1 VGWVTSETISEAN
14 PVKNSITL
22 IPLTVLLSLSV
33 PGVQAQELIRLPS
46 SYRQSIEE
54 SSRRGAFEA
63 AQPESD
69 HAPEASVNP
78 GANRQPA
85 NFGSLASQPT
95 HLQPSSEWTS
105 GPASRR
111 PSASVPQSDKFRD
124 VVTQRFCENIEPKQ
138 AICADAPVACLLGMQ
153 WQHEG
158 QSSRDND
165 VFAWNDSSTH
175 LNLPQLSVPPTATP
189 MEPSDDTDQLHFV
202 GLPPEAGPV
211 NSPLNDVAAN
221 SGQFTVKHP
230 VTRERR
236 REAATQSQVVQT
248 VHESPNSGF
257 SGLLQVLNTEPS
269 GETEKIRESATRGL
283 RLPIS
288 TWETKD
294 GVVYELDV
302 PGVSEK
308 AFDVYIEDRI
318 LTLSGIRKVSKRP
331 GAMQLGGQRYGE
343 FRRTFTLPD
352 SLDASTVS
360 AHLDNGVLTIR
371 IDRRTEALPRKI
383 MVGVKGKSE

>member
-1 VGWVTSETISEAN
+1 MGWVTSETLSEAN
-14 PVKNSITL
+14 PVKNSISL
-22 IPLTVLLSLSV
+22 IPLTVLLSLSA

-54 SSRRGAFEA
+54 SSRRGVFEA

-69 HAPEASVNP
+69 HAPEAPANP
-78 GANRQPA
+78 SANRQPA
-85 NFGSLASQPT
+85 NFRSLKSQPP
-95 HLQPSSEWTS
+95 HRQPSVEWTS
-105 GPASRR
+105 DSASRR
-111 PSASVPQSDKFRD
+111 PNANVPQSENLRD
-124 VVTQRFCENIEPKQ
+124 VVTERFRENIEPKQ
-138 AICADAPVACLLGMQ
+138 AICADAPVACLLGME

-165 VFAWNDSSTH
+165 AFAWNDSTTH
-175 LNLPQLSVPPTATP
+175 VNLPQLSVPPTAKSS
-189 MEPSDDTDQLHFV
+189 EPNHDTDQLHFV
-202 GLPPEAGPV
+202 GLPPESGSV
-211 NSPLNDVAAN
+211 NSPLNEVATD
-221 SGQFTVKHP
+221 SGQFTVKRP

-236 REAATQSQVVQT
+236 RAAATPSHVVQT
-248 VHESPNSGF
+248 VHESAHSGF

-269 GETEKIRESATRGL
+269 GETEKIRVAAKRGL

-294 GVVYELDV
+294 GVIYELDV

-308 AFDVYIEDRI
+308 EFDVYIEDRI
-318 LTLSGIRKVSKRP
+318 LTLSGTREVSKRP
-331 GAMQLGGQRYGE
+331 GAMQLDGQRYGE

>member
-1 VGWVTSETISEAN
+1 MM
-14 PVKNSITL
+14 NSSTL
-22 IPLTVLLSLSV
+22 IPLTILLSLSV
-33 PGVQAQELIRLPS
+33 PRVQAQELIRLPS

-54 SSRRGAFEA
+54 SRA

-78 GANRQPA
+78 NANRHPA
-85 NFGSLASQPT
+85 NYRPLTSQPNAVVAQADM
-95 HLQPSSEWTS
+95 L
-105 GPASRR
+105 
-111 PSASVPQSDKFRD
+111 RD
-124 VVTQRFCENIEPKQ
+124 VGSERFREKFEPKQ
-138 AICADAPVACLLGMQ
+138 AICADAPVACLLGME

-165 VFAWNDSSTH
+165 VFAWIDSSTH
-175 LNLPQLSVPPTATP
+175 PNLPQLSVSPTAKSL
-189 MEPSDDTDQLHFV
+189 EPEYETDQQFV
-202 GLPPEAGPV
+202 GLPPESALMD
-211 NSPLNDVAAN
+211 SPLNEVATD
-221 SGQFTVKHP
+221 SGQFTVKQP
-230 VTRERR
+230 VTRQRR
-236 REAATQSQVVQT
+236 REAATPSQVIQT
-248 VHESPNSGF
+248 VHESANSDF

-269 GETEKIRESATRGL
+269 GETEKIRESAIRGL

-288 TWETKD
+288 TWETKV

-308 AFDVYIEDRI
+308 EFDVYIEDRI
-318 LTLSGIRKVSKRP
+318 LTLSGTREVSKRP
-331 GAMQLGGQRYGE
+331 GAMQLDGQRYGE

-383 MVGVKGKSE
+383 KVGVKSKSE